1 MGRRVCGHVG
11 RPPGRSCAPGRRPH
25 RRTARPHVGRPAC
38 AGRWLAPV
46 RLVKAEA
53 APTRLKGELAIGRFG
68 AGWHDWRVDGDG
80 TAADHFRLVAGD
92 DVSVRVDRHRLQ
104 LDVPCTPQ
112 RWTGFAVAAADPARE
127 GSTDAPQ
134 RPLHRVGEACR
145 RDPWLEQDTPIVI
158 DDTCQ
163 FDERRL
169 ARRREQFIDLAVAE
183 AHRVGDSHEIL
194 PSARSRHPAGEP
206 VDDGRLGHTGQTA
219 DQTWRVAGGRLM
231 WARSTSPNGTRT
243 SCQTAG
249 VIRNWGQTCALTDS
263 YNCRADPRA

>member
-134 RPLHRVGEACR
+134 RPSTGSAKLAEETHGSSRTRPSSSMTRASSTSDG
-145 RDPWLEQDTPIVI
+145 WL
-158 DDTCQ
+158 
-163 FDERRL
+163 
-169 ARRREQFIDLAVAE
+169 AAA
-183 AHRVGDSHEIL
+183 S
-194 PSARSRHPAGEP
+194 SS
-206 VDDGRLGHTGQTA
+206 
-219 DQTWRVAGGRLM
+219 
-231 WARSTSPNGTRT
+231 STSPWPRRIASATRT
-243 SCQTAG
+243 RSCHLRGRATRPVSQLTMVALG
-249 VIRNWGQTCALTDS
+249 TPDRRLIRPGE
-263 YNCRADPRA
+263 

>member
-1 MGRRVCGHVG
+1 VPTKSARDLDRQPRLAGARDPCQCHHTHVG
-11 RPPGRSCAPGRRPH
+11 VADQRDHRTTFGRASEERCRDER
-25 RRTARPHVGRPAC
+25 
-38 AGRWLAPV
+38 
-46 RLVKAEA
+46 
-53 APTRLKGELAIGRFG
+53 ELR
-68 AGWHDWRVDGDG
+68 GDG
-80 TAADHFRLVAGD
+80 QAG
-92 DVSVRVDRHRLQ
+92 
-104 LDVPCTPQ
+104 
-112 RWTGFAVAAADPARE
+112 
-127 GSTDAPQ
+127 
-134 RPLHRVGEACR
+134 ACR

-169 ARRREQFIDLAVAE
+169 ARRREQFIDLAVAV